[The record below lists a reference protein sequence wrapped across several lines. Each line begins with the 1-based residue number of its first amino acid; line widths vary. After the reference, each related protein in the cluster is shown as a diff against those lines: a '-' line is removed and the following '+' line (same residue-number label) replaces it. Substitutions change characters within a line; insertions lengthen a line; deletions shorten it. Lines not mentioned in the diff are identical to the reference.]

1 MGRVTVCCGTFGG
14 HEWIDLAR
22 QRALPSARL
31 QCDRVIHVHA
41 RTLAEA
47 RNLALAETDTEFVI
61 FLDAD
66 DELAPGYIE
75 TLLAGSADIRVPSV
89 SYVAGG
95 IPRKPYVPKVAGH
108 DHQCEAAC
116 LEAGNY
122 AVIGSL
128 ARTERVRAAGGF
140 GEEAVYEDWAL
151 WLRMYR
157 AGATVETIPAATYIA
172 HVRPD
177 SRNRAPSME
186 AKNRVHREIVAA
198 VGA

>member
-14 HEWIDLAR
+14 DEWIDLAR

-31 QCDRVIHVHA
+31 QCARVIHVHA

-47 RNLALAETDTEFVI
+47 RNLALAEVETEFVI

-75 TLLAGSADIRVPSV
+75 TLLAGTADIRVPSV

-128 ARTERVRAAGGF
+128 ARTELVRAVGGF
-140 GEEAVYEDWAL
+140 GEEAVYEDWAC

-157 AGATVETIPAATYIA
+157 AGATVETIPEAVYIA
-172 HVRPD
+172 HFRHD
-177 SRNRAPSME
+177 SRNRSPDIE
-186 AKNRVHREIVAA
+186 TKNRVHWEIVASL
-198 VGA
+198 

>member
-1 MGRVTVCCGTFGG
+1 MGQVTVCCGTFGG

-31 QCDRVIHVHA
+31 QCARVIHVHA

-47 RNLALAETDTEFVI
+47 RNLALAEVETEFVI

-66 DELAPGYIE
+66 DELAPGYVE
-75 TLLAGSADIRVPSV
+75 TLLAGSADLRVPSV

-108 DHQCEAAC
+108 DHDCKAAC
-116 LEAGNY
+116 MEAGNY

-128 ARTERVRAAGGF
+128 ARTGLARAAGGF
-140 GEEAVYEDWAL
+140 REEAVYEDWSL

-157 AGATVETIPAATYIA
+157 AGATIETIPAAVYLA

-177 SRNRAPSME
+177 SRNRGPSME
-186 AKNRVHREIVAA
+186 TKNRVHREIVAA
-198 VGA
+198 L